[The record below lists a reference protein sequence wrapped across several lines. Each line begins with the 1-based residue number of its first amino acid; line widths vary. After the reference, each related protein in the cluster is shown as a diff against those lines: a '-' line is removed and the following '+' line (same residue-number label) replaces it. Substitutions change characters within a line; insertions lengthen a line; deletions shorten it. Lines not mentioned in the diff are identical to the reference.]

1 MAQPS
6 APLAPAGRDSQRAIT
21 LSVVV
26 AALGYFVDI
35 YDLLLFS
42 IVRIPS
48 LRSLGLGGDDLLVA
62 GERLLNMQMSG
73 MLVGGLLW
81 GILGDRRG
89 RLSVL
94 FGSIFMYSAAN
105 MANAWVHSV
114 EVYAWLRFIAG
125 IGLAGE
131 LGAGITLVS
140 EIMPKETR
148 GYGTTIVAA
157 TGILGAVVAALV
169 GDMFDWRI
177 SYIVGGV
184 MGFALLALRIGVYE
198 SGMFE
203 NVRQVGTSRGNVLQ
217 LFNRADRAKKYL
229 AVILIGVPI
238 WYVIGI
244 LITFSPE
251 IGRAMGM
258 SEVPSAGRAVMFAY
272 LGLAGGDFA
281 SGFFSQF
288 IGSRRRVVLMFQL
301 MTAAFVAV
309 YFLLSPFTL
318 SGFYALCT
326 ALGFSV
332 GYWAVF
338 VTIASEQFG
347 TNIRATATTTVP
359 NVVRGSVVLLTS
371 SVGWLRP
378 QIGVVHSAMVVGIA
392 AILIGLLALG
402 WLEETYGKDLDY
414 VEE

>member
-1 MAQPS
+1 M
-6 APLAPAGRDSQRAIT
+6 L
-21 LSVVV
+21 V

-42 IVRIPS
+42 IVRVPS
-48 LRSLGLGGDDLLVA
+48 LRSLGVQGDDLLRA
-62 GERLLNMQMSG
+62 GERLLNMQMTG
-73 MLVGGLLW
+73 MLIGGLLW
-81 GILGDRRG
+81 GVLGDRRG
-89 RLSVL
+89 RISVL

-105 MANAWVHSV
+105 IANAWVESV
-114 EVYAWLRFIAG
+114 EAYAWLRFIAG

-157 TGILGAVVAALV
+157 IGILGAVVAALV
-169 GDMFDWRI
+169 GDAFDWRV

-203 NVRQVGTSRGNVLQ
+203 SVRQTGSSRGNLLH
-217 LFNRADRAKKYL
+217 LFNTWERARKYVS
-229 AVILIGVPI
+229 VILIGVPI

-251 IGRAMGM
+251 IGTALGM
-258 SEVPSAGRAVMFAY
+258 TDAPTAGKAVMYAY
-272 LGLAGGDFA
+272 IGLAVGDLG
-281 SGFFSQF
+281 SGFLSQW
-288 IGSRRRVVLMFQL
+288 IGSRKRVILLFQGL
-301 MTAAFVAV
+301 TAVFVAM
-309 YFLLSPFTL
+309 YFLVAPFTL
-318 SGFYALCT
+318 GAFYALCV
-326 ALGFSV
+326 ALGFGV

-338 VTIASEQFG
+338 VTVASEQFG

-371 SVGWLRP
+371 SVAWLRP
-378 QIGVVHSAMVVGIA
+378 QVGVVNSAMIVGVVALTIGVVSLWGV
-392 AILIGLLALG
+392 
-402 WLEETYGKDLDY
+402 EETFGKDLDY

>member
-1 MAQPS
+1 MPQLPS
-6 APLAPAGRDSQRAIT
+6 APAARDSQRVIT
-21 LSVVV
+21 LSVLV

-42 IVRIPS
+42 IVRVPS
-48 LRSLGLGGDDLLVA
+48 LKSLGVQGDQLLVA
-62 GERLLNMQMSG
+62 GERLLNMQMTG
-73 MLVGGLLW
+73 MLIGGLLW
-81 GILGDRRG
+81 GVLGDRRG

-105 MANAWVHSV
+105 IANAWVQSV

-125 IGLAGE
+125 VGLAGE

-169 GDMFDWRI
+169 GDAFDWRV

-203 NVRQVGTSRGNVLQ
+203 SVRQVGTSRGNVLQ
-217 LFNRADRAKKYL
+217 LFNRWDRARKYL

-251 IGRAMGM
+251 IGRAVGM
-258 SEVPSAGRAVMFAY
+258 VEAPSAGRAVMFAY

-281 SGFFSQF
+281 SGFLSQF
-288 IGSRRRVVLMFQL
+288 IGSRRRVVLLFQL

-309 YFLLSPFTL
+309 YFLFAPFSLTA
-318 SGFYALCT
+318 FYALCV

-338 VTIASEQFG
+338 VTVASEQFG

-378 QIGVVHSAMVVGIA
+378 QVGVVSSALIVGIA
-392 AILIGLLALG
+392 ALAISFVASWG
-402 WLEETYGKDLDY
+402 LEETFGKDLDY
-414 VEE
+414 IEE

>member
-1 MAQPS
+1 MLWS
-6 APLAPAGRDSQRAIT
+6 HGAPAARDSRRAVT
-21 LSVVV
+21 FSVIV

-42 IVRIPS
+42 IVRVPS
-48 LRSLGLGGDDLLVA
+48 LRSLGVQGDDLLHA

-73 MLVGGLLW
+73 MLLGGLLW
-81 GILGDRRG
+81 GVLGDRRG

-105 MANAWVHSV
+105 IANAWVQSV

-125 IGLAGE
+125 VGLAGE

-169 GDMFDWRI
+169 GDYFDWRI

-203 NVRQVGTSRGNVLQ
+203 NVKQIGSTRGNVLH
-217 LFNRADRAKKYL
+217 LFNTWERARKYI

-251 IGRAMGM
+251 IGRALGM
-258 SEVPSAGRAVMFAY
+258 REVPTAGSAVMFAY
-272 LGLAGGDFA
+272 LGLAAGDFG
-281 SGFFSQF
+281 SGFLSQY
-288 IGSRRRVVLMFQL
+288 IGSRRRVVLLFQAI
-301 MTAAFVAV
+301 TVAFVAT
-309 YFLLSPFTL
+309 YFFLAPFTITA
-318 SGFYALCT
+318 FYALCA
-326 ALGFSV
+326 ALGFGV

-338 VTIASEQFG
+338 VTVASEQFG

-371 SVGWLRP
+371 SVAWLRP
-378 QIGVVHSAMVVGIA
+378 QVGIVNSA
-392 AILIGLLALG
+392 LIVGIVALSIG
-402 WLEETYGKDLDY
+402 MIALSGIEETFGKDLDY
-414 VEE
+414 IEE

>member
-1 MAQPS
+1 MAQP
-6 APLAPAGRDSQRAIT
+6 RDSQRAIT

-62 GERLLNMQMSG
+62 GERLLNMQMTG

-81 GILGDRRG
+81 GVLGDRRG

-105 MANAWVHSV
+105 IANAWVHSV

-169 GDMFDWRI
+169 GDMFDWRV

-203 NVRQVGTSRGNVLQ
+203 QVKQVGTSRGNVLQ
-217 LFNRADRAKKYL
+217 LFNRADRAKKYV

-251 IGRAMGM
+251 IGRALGM
-258 SEVPSAGRAVMFAY
+258 TEAPSAGRAVMFAY

-301 MTAAFVAV
+301 MTTVFVGV
-309 YFLLSPFTL
+309 YFFLAPFTIT
-318 SGFYALCT
+318 GFYALCT

-338 VTIASEQFG
+338 VTVASEQFG

-371 SVGWLRP
+371 SVGFLRP
-378 QIGVVHSAMVVGIA
+378 QVGVVTSALIVGVVAIA
-392 AILIGLLALG
+392 VGLLALG

>member
-1 MAQPS
+1 MAQPPG
-6 APLAPAGRDSQRAIT
+6 APTQLHRQRAVT
-21 LSVVV
+21 LSVLV

-42 IVRIPS
+42 IVRVPS
-48 LRSLGLGGDDLLVA
+48 LRSLGVQGEDLLRA
-62 GERLLNMQMSG
+62 GERLLNMQMTG
-73 MLVGGLLW
+73 MLLGGLLW
-81 GILGDRRG
+81 GVLGDRRG
-89 RLSVL
+89 RISVL

-105 MANAWVHSV
+105 IANAWVQSV
-114 EVYAWLRFIAG
+114 EAYAWLRFIAG

-169 GDMFDWRI
+169 GDIFDWRI
-177 SYIVGGV
+177 SYVVGGV

-203 NVRQVGTSRGNVLQ
+203 SVKQTTSSRGNLLH
-217 LFNRADRAKKYL
+217 LFNTWQRARKYVS
-229 AVILIGVPI
+229 VILIGVPI

-251 IGRAMGM
+251 IGIALGM
-258 SEVPSAGRAVMFAY
+258 PVAPTAGKAVMFAY
-272 LGLAGGDFA
+272 LGLAVGDLG
-281 SGFFSQF
+281 SGFLSQW
-288 IGSRRRVVLMFQL
+288 IGSRRRVVLLFQAI
-301 MTAAFVAV
+301 TAAFVAV
-309 YFLLSPFTL
+309 YFLVAPFTL
-318 SGFYALCT
+318 SAFYTLCV
-326 ALGFSV
+326 ALGFGV

-371 SVGWLRP
+371 SVAWLRP
-378 QIGVVHSAMVVGIA
+378 QVGVVQSALIVGVVALTIGVV
-392 AILIGLLALG
+392 ALWG
-402 WLEETYGKDLDY
+402 VEETFGKDLDY

>member
-6 APLAPAGRDSQRAIT
+6 ATRDSQRAIT
-21 LSVVV
+21 LSVMV

-42 IVRIPS
+42 IVRVPS
-48 LRSLGLGGDDLLVA
+48 LRSLGIEGDELLRA
-62 GERLLNMQMSG
+62 GERLLNMQMTG
-73 MLVGGLLW
+73 MLLGGLLW
-81 GILGDRRG
+81 GVLGDRKG

-105 MANAWVHSV
+105 IANAWVQSV
-114 EVYAWLRFIAG
+114 EAYAWLRFIAG

-157 TGILGAVVAALV
+157 TGILGAVFAALV
-169 GDMFDWRI
+169 GDMFDWRV

-203 NVRQVGTSRGNVLQ
+203 AVKQIGSSRGNVLQ
-217 LFNRADRAKKYL
+217 LFNRWDRARKYF

-251 IGRAMGM
+251 LGKALGM
-258 SEVPSAGRAVMFAY
+258 TEVPAAGRAVMFAY

-288 IGSRRRVVLMFQL
+288 IGSRRRVVLLFQL
-301 MTAAFVAV
+301 LTTVFVAT
-309 YFLLSPFTL
+309 YFFLAPFTL
-318 SGFYALCT
+318 TGFYALCV

-338 VTIASEQFG
+338 VTVASEQFG

-371 SVGWLRP
+371 SVAWLRP
-378 QIGVVHSAMVVGIA
+378 QVGVVRSAIIVGMVA
-392 AILIGLLALG
+392 LAISYVALWG
-402 WLEETYGKDLDY
+402 LEETFGKDLDY

>member
-1 MAQPS
+1 MASPFQ
-6 APLAPAGRDSQRAIT
+6 GRRAVT
-21 LSVVV
+21 FSVMV

-42 IVRIPS
+42 IVRITS
-48 LRSLGLGGDDLLVA
+48 LRSLGVEGDQLLVA

-73 MLVGGLLW
+73 MLLGGLLW
-81 GILGDRRG
+81 GVLGDRRG

-94 FGSIFMYSAAN
+94 FGSIVLYSAAN
-105 MANAWVHSV
+105 IANAWVQTV
-114 EVYAWLRFIAG
+114 DQYAWLRFIAG

-157 TGILGAVVAALV
+157 TGILGAVVAALI
-169 GDMFDWRI
+169 GDVFDWRV
-177 SYIVGGV
+177 SYIIGGV
-184 MGFALLALRIGVYE
+184 MGFALLALRVGVYE

-203 NVRQVGTSRGNVLQ
+203 HVRQVGTSRGNVLQ
-217 LFNRADRAKKYL
+217 LFNRPDRLRKYL

-251 IGRAMGM
+251 LGLALGM
-258 SEVPSAGRAVMFAY
+258 TETPSAGRAVMFAY
-272 LGLAGGDFA
+272 IGLAAGDLA
-281 SGFFSQF
+281 SGFLSQA
-288 IGSRRRVVLMFQL
+288 IGSRRRVVLLFQL
-301 MTAAFVAV
+301 LTAAFVAV
-309 YFLLSPFTL
+309 YFFLAPFSL
-318 SGFYALCT
+318 PAFYALCV
-326 ALGFSV
+326 ALGFGA

-338 VTIASEQFG
+338 VTVASEQFG

-378 QIGVVHSAMVVGIA
+378 QIGVVNSALVVGCVALAIA
-392 AILIGLLALG
+392 VVALWG
-402 WLEETYGKDLDY
+402 IEETYGKDLDY

>member
-1 MAQPS
+1 MAQP
-6 APLAPAGRDSQRAIT
+6 RDSQRAIT
-21 LSVVV
+21 LSVMV

-48 LRSLGLGGDDLLVA
+48 LRSLGLSGDELLVA
-62 GERLLNMQMSG
+62 GERLLNMQMTG

-169 GDMFDWRI
+169 GDAFDWRI

-203 NVRQVGTSRGNVLQ
+203 QVKQVGTSRGNVFQ

-251 IGRAMGM
+251 IGRALGM

-309 YFLLSPFTL
+309 YFLVAPFTL
-318 SGFYALCT
+318 TGFYALCT

-338 VTIASEQFG
+338 VTVASEQFG

-378 QIGVVHSAMVVGIA
+378 HIGVVHSAAVVGIV
-392 AILIGLLALG
+392 AIAIGLLALG

>member
-1 MAQPS
+1 MAQPPG
-6 APLAPAGRDSQRAIT
+6 APTQLHRQRAVT
-21 LSVVV
+21 LSVLV

-42 IVRIPS
+42 IVRVPS
-48 LRSLGLGGDDLLVA
+48 LRSLGVQGEDLLRA
-62 GERLLNMQMSG
+62 GERLLNMQMTG
-73 MLVGGLLW
+73 MLLGGLLW
-81 GILGDRRG
+81 GVLGDRRG
-89 RLSVL
+89 RISVL

-105 MANAWVHSV
+105 IANAWVQSV
-114 EVYAWLRFIAG
+114 EAYAWLRFIAG

-169 GDMFDWRI
+169 GDIFDWRV

-203 NVRQVGTSRGNVLQ
+203 SVKQTTSSRGNLLH
-217 LFNRADRAKKYL
+217 LFNTWQRARKYVS
-229 AVILIGVPI
+229 VILIGVPI

-251 IGRAMGM
+251 IGTALGM
-258 SEVPSAGRAVMFAY
+258 PVAPTAGKAVMFAY
-272 LGLAGGDFA
+272 LGLAVGDLG
-281 SGFFSQF
+281 SGFLSQW
-288 IGSRRRVVLMFQL
+288 IGSRRRVVLLFQAI
-301 MTAAFVAV
+301 TAAFVVV
-309 YFLLSPFTL
+309 YFLAAPFTL
-318 SGFYALCT
+318 SAFYALCV
-326 ALGFSV
+326 ALGFGV

-371 SVGWLRP
+371 SVAWLRP
-378 QIGVVHSAMVVGIA
+378 QVGVVHSALIVGVVA
-392 AILIGLLALG
+392 LTIGVVALWG
-402 WLEETYGKDLDY
+402 VEETFGKDLDY

>member
-6 APLAPAGRDSQRAIT
+6 ATRDSQRAIT
-21 LSVVV
+21 LSVLV

-42 IVRIPS
+42 IVRVPS
-48 LRSLGLGGDDLLVA
+48 LKSLGLQGDELLHA
-62 GERLLNMQMSG
+62 GERLLNMQMTG
-73 MLVGGLLW
+73 MLLGGLLW
-81 GILGDRRG
+81 GVLGDRKG

-105 MANAWVHSV
+105 IANAWVQSV
-114 EVYAWLRFIAG
+114 DAYAWLRFIAG

-157 TGILGAVVAALV
+157 TGILGAVFAALV

-184 MGFALLALRIGVYE
+184 MGFALLALRVGVYE

-203 NVRQVGTSRGNVLQ
+203 AVKQVGTSRGNVLQ
-217 LFNRADRAKKYL
+217 LFNRWDRARKYL

-251 IGRAMGM
+251 LGKALGM
-258 SEVPSAGRAVMFAY
+258 TEVPVAGRAVMFAY

-288 IGSRRRVVLMFQL
+288 IGSRRRVVLLFQL
-301 MTAAFVAV
+301 LTTAFVAT
-309 YFLLSPFTL
+309 YFALAPFTL
-318 SGFYALCT
+318 TGFYALCV
-326 ALGFSV
+326 ALGFGV

-338 VTIASEQFG
+338 VTVASEQFG

-371 SVGWLRP
+371 SVAWLRP
-378 QIGVVHSAMVVGIA
+378 QVGVVRSAIIVGMVA
-392 AILIGLLALG
+392 LAISYVALWG
-402 WLEETYGKDLDY
+402 LEETFGKDLDY
-414 VEE
+414 VED

>member
-1 MAQPS
+1 MASSS
-6 APLAPAGRDSQRAIT
+6 AARPVREGQRAVT

-42 IVRIPS
+42 IVRVTS
-48 LRSLGLGGDDLLVA
+48 LRSLGVEGEQLLVA
-62 GERLLNMQMSG
+62 GERLLNMQMTG
-73 MLVGGLLW
+73 MLLGGLIW
-81 GILGDRRG
+81 GVLGDRRG

-94 FGSIFMYSAAN
+94 FGSIFLYSAAN
-105 MANAWVHSV
+105 IANAWVQSV
-114 EVYAWLRFIAG
+114 EAYAWLRLIAG

-169 GDMFDWRI
+169 GDIFDWRV
-177 SYIVGGV
+177 SYIIGGV
-184 MGFALLALRIGVYE
+184 MGFALLALRVGVYE

-203 NVRQVGTSRGNVLQ
+203 QVRQIGTSRGNVLQ
-217 LFNRADRAKKYL
+217 LFNRWDRARKYL
-229 AVILIGVPI
+229 AVILIGIPI

-251 IGRAMGM
+251 IGRALGM
-258 SEVPSAGRAVMFAY
+258 SEAPSAGRAVMFAY
-272 LGLAGGDFA
+272 IGLAAGDFA
-281 SGFFSQF
+281 SGFLSQF
-288 IGSRRRVVLMFQL
+288 IGSRRRVVLLFQL
-301 MTAAFVAV
+301 LTAAFVAA
-309 YFLLSPFTL
+309 YFFLAPFTL
-318 SGFYALCT
+318 AAFYALCV
-326 ALGFSV
+326 ALGFGV

-338 VTIASEQFG
+338 VTVASEQFG

-378 QIGVVHSAMVVGIA
+378 QIGVVHSALVVGVVALAIA
-392 AILIGLLALG
+392 LTALWG
-402 WLEETYGKDLDY
+402 IEETFGKDLDY
-414 VEE
+414 VED

>member
-1 MAQPS
+1 MAQP
-6 APLAPAGRDSQRAIT
+6 RDSQRAIT

-48 LRSLGLGGDDLLVA
+48 LRSLGLSGDELLVA
-62 GERLLNMQMSG
+62 GERLLNMQMTG
-73 MLVGGLLW
+73 MLIGGLLW
-81 GILGDRRG
+81 GVLGDRRG

-105 MANAWVHSV
+105 MANAWVASV
-114 EVYAWLRFIAG
+114 EAYAWLRFIAG

-169 GDMFDWRI
+169 GDLFDWRV

-203 NVRQVGTSRGNVLQ
+203 HVKQVGTSRGNVLQ
-217 LFNRADRAKKYL
+217 LFNRADRARKYV

-251 IGRAMGM
+251 IGRALGM
-258 SEVPSAGRAVMFAY
+258 TEAPSAGRAVMCAY

-301 MTAAFVAV
+301 MTAVFVAV
-309 YFLLSPFTL
+309 YFLLAPFSLT
-318 SGFYALCT
+318 GFYALCT
-326 ALGFSV
+326 ALGFGV

-338 VTIASEQFG
+338 VTVASEQFG

-378 QIGVVHSAMVVGIA
+378 HIGVVYSAMVVGIVTIA
-392 AILIGLLALG
+392 IGLLALG

>member
-1 MAQPS
+1 MA
-6 APLAPAGRDSQRAIT
+6 LAPGAPPARDSQRAIT
-21 LSVVV
+21 LSVLV

-48 LRSLGLGGDDLLVA
+48 LRTLGLEGDQLLVA

-73 MLVGGLLW
+73 MLLGGLLW
-81 GILGDRRG
+81 GVLGDRRG

-105 MANAWVHSV
+105 MANAWVQSV
-114 EVYAWLRFIAG
+114 EAYAWLRFLAG

-157 TGILGAVVAALV
+157 TGILGAVAAGLV
-169 GDMFDWRI
+169 GDVFDWRV
-177 SYIVGGV
+177 SYIIGGV

-203 NVRQVGTSRGNVLQ
+203 HVKQVGTSRGNVLQ
-217 LFNRADRAKKYL
+217 LFNRWDRARKYF

-251 IGRAMGM
+251 IGRALGM
-258 SEVPSAGRAVMFAY
+258 TDAPSAGRAVMFAY
-272 LGLAGGDFA
+272 LGLAAGDLA
-281 SGFFSQF
+281 SGFLSQF
-288 IGSRRRVVLMFQL
+288 IGSRRRVVLLFQL
-301 MTAAFVAV
+301 MTALFVGV
-309 YFLLSPFTL
+309 YFFLAPFTL
-318 SGFYALCT
+318 TAFYALCT

-338 VTIASEQFG
+338 VTVASEQFG

-378 QIGVVHSAMVVGIA
+378 QVGVVHSALIVGVVTLIIA
-392 AILIGLLALG
+392 LVALWG
-402 WLEETYGKDLDY
+402 LEETYGKDLDY
-414 VEE
+414 VEVD

>member
-6 APLAPAGRDSQRAIT
+6 TAPAARDSQRVIT
-21 LSVVV
+21 LSVMV

-42 IVRIPS
+42 IVRVPS
-48 LRSLGLGGDDLLVA
+48 LRSLGVQGDDLLHA
-62 GERLLNMQMSG
+62 GERLLNMQMTG
-73 MLVGGLLW
+73 MLLGGLLW
-81 GILGDRRG
+81 GVLGDRRG

-105 MANAWVHSV
+105 IANAWVHSV
-114 EVYAWLRFIAG
+114 ETYAWLRFIAG
-125 IGLAGE
+125 VGLAGE

-169 GDMFDWRI
+169 GDYFDWRI

-203 NVRQVGTSRGNVLQ
+203 SVKQVGSSRGNVLQ
-217 LFNRADRAKKYL
+217 LFNTWARARKYL

-251 IGRAMGM
+251 IGRALGM
-258 SEVPSAGRAVMFAY
+258 TEAPTAGNAVMYAY
-272 LGLAGGDFA
+272 LGLAAGDFG
-281 SGFFSQF
+281 SGFLSQF
-288 IGSRRRVVLMFQL
+288 LGSRRRVVLLFQGL
-301 MTAAFVAV
+301 TVAFVAM
-309 YFLLSPFTL
+309 YFFLAPFSL
-318 SGFYALCT
+318 EAFYALCV
-326 ALGFSV
+326 ALGFGV

-338 VTIASEQFG
+338 VTVASEQFG

-371 SVGWLRP
+371 SVAWLRP
-378 QIGVVHSAMVVGIA
+378 HVGVVHSAMIVGA
-392 AILIGLLALG
+392 AALAIGILALRG
-402 WLEETYGKDLDY
+402 IEETFGKELDY

>member
-1 MAQPS
+1 MAVAPS
-6 APLAPAGRDSQRAIT
+6 NAPPARPLSRVVV

-42 IVRIPS
+42 IVRVTS
-48 LRSLGLGGDDLLVA
+48 LRSLGVQGDQLLVA
-62 GERLLNMQMSG
+62 GERLLNMQMTG
-73 MLVGGLLW
+73 MLIGGLLW
-81 GILGDRRG
+81 GVLCDRRG

-94 FGSIFMYSAAN
+94 FGSIFLYSAAN
-105 MANAWVHSV
+105 LANAWVQSV
-114 EVYAWLRFIAG
+114 EAYAWLRFVAG

-140 EIMPKETR
+140 EILPKETR

-157 TGILGAVVAALV
+157 TGILGAVAAALV
-169 GDMFDWRI
+169 GDRFDWRT

-203 NVRQVGTSRGNVLQ
+203 SVRQTGSTRGNVLQ
-217 LFNRADRAKKYL
+217 LFNRWDRFRKYA

-251 IGRAMGM
+251 IGLALGM
-258 SEVPSAGRAVMFAY
+258 AEPPAAGRAVMFAY

-281 SGFFSQF
+281 SGFLSQF
-288 IGSRRRVVLMFQL
+288 IGSRRRVVLLFQL
-301 MTAAFVAV
+301 LTATFVAT
-309 YFLLSPFTL
+309 YFLFAPFSL
-318 SGFYALCT
+318 RGFYTLCV
-326 ALGFSV
+326 ALGFGV

-338 VTIASEQFG
+338 VTVASEQFG

-371 SVGWLRP
+371 SIGWLRP
-378 QIGVVHSAMVVGIA
+378 QVGIVNSA
-392 AILIGLLALG
+392 LIVGAVTLLIAVVALTG
-402 WLEETYGKDLDY
+402 LEETYGKELDY

>member
-1 MAQPS
+1 MIQPS
-6 APLAPAGRDSQRAIT
+6 GASSGRDSQRVIT
-21 LSVVV
+21 LSVMV

-42 IVRIPS
+42 IVRVPS
-48 LRSLGLGGDDLLVA
+48 LRSLGVQGDDLLRA
-62 GERLLNMQMSG
+62 GERLLNMQMTG
-73 MLVGGLLW
+73 MLLGGLLW
-81 GILGDRRG
+81 GVLGDRKG

-105 MANAWVHSV
+105 IANAWVQSV
-114 EVYAWLRFIAG
+114 EAYAWLRFIAG

-169 GDMFDWRI
+169 GDYFDWRI
-177 SYIVGGV
+177 SYIVGGI

-203 NVRQVGTSRGNVLQ
+203 NVKQIGSSRGNVLQ
-217 LFNRADRAKKYL
+217 LFNTWERARKYV

-251 IGRAMGM
+251 IGRALGM
-258 SEVPSAGRAVMFAY
+258 SEAPTAGNAVMYAY

-281 SGFFSQF
+281 SGFLSQYL
-288 IGSRRRVVLMFQL
+288 GSRRRVVLLFQAL
-301 MTAAFVAV
+301 TVAFVAA
-309 YFLLSPFTL
+309 YFFLAPFTL
-318 SGFYALCT
+318 TAFYTLCS
-326 ALGFSV
+326 ALGFGV

-338 VTIASEQFG
+338 VTVASEQFG

-371 SVGWLRP
+371 SVAWLRP
-378 QIGVVHSAMVVGIA
+378 QVGVVNSAMIVGVVALTIGVVALWGI
-392 AILIGLLALG
+392 
-402 WLEETYGKDLDY
+402 EETFGKDLDY

>member
-1 MAQPS
+1 MLQPDS
-6 APLAPAGRDSQRAIT
+6 AAPLRQAGQRAVT

-42 IVRIPS
+42 IVRVPS
-48 LRSLGLGGDDLLVA
+48 LRSMGISGDELLRA

-73 MLVGGLLW
+73 MLLGGLLW
-81 GILGDRRG
+81 GVLGDRRG
-89 RLSVL
+89 RISVL

-105 MANAWVHSV
+105 IANAFVHSV
-114 EVYAWLRFIAG
+114 EAYAWLRFLAG

-148 GYGTTIVAA
+148 GYGTAVVAA

-169 GDMFDWRI
+169 GDFFDWRI

-203 NVRQVGTSRGNVLQ
+203 QVRKAGASRGNVLQ
-217 LFNRADRAKKYL
+217 LFNRWDRARKYI

-251 IGRAMGM
+251 LGLALGM
-258 SEVPSAGRAVMFAY
+258 AEAPSAGRAVMFAY
-272 LGLAGGDFA
+272 LGLAAGDIG
-281 SGFFSQF
+281 SGFFSQY
-288 IGSRRRVVLMFQL
+288 IGSRRRAVLVFQTI
-301 MTAAFVAV
+301 TAAFVAV
-309 YFLLSPFTL
+309 YFFLAPFSL
-318 SGFYALCT
+318 NAFYALCV
-326 ALGFSV
+326 ALGFGA

-338 VTIASEQFG
+338 VTVASEQFG

-378 QIGVVHSAMVVGIA
+378 QVGVVYSALIVGVIA
-392 AILIGLLALG
+392 LVISFVALSG
-402 WLEETYGKDLDY
+402 LEETFGKDLDY
-414 VEE
+414 VED

>member
-1 MAQPS
+1 MTLVPTG
-6 APLAPAGRDSQRAIT
+6 APVARDGQRAVT
-21 LSVVV
+21 LSVIV

-42 IVRIPS
+42 IVRVPS
-48 LRSLGLGGDDLLVA
+48 LRSLGVEGEQLLTA
-62 GERLLNMQMSG
+62 GERLLNMQMGG
-73 MLVGGLLW
+73 MLLGGLLW
-81 GILGDRRG
+81 GVLGDRRG

-105 MANAWVHSV
+105 MANAWVQSV
-114 EVYAWLRFIAG
+114 EAYAWLRFIAG

-169 GDMFDWRI
+169 GDVFDWRV
-177 SYIVGGV
+177 SYVIGGI
-184 MGFALLALRIGVYE
+184 MGFALLALRVGVYE

-203 NVRQVGTSRGNVLQ
+203 NVKQIGTSRGNVLQ
-217 LFNRADRAKKYL
+217 LFNRWDRARKYF

-251 IGRAMGM
+251 IGRAVGM
-258 SEVPSAGRAVMFAY
+258 TEPPTAGRAVMFAY

-288 IGSRRRVVLMFQL
+288 IGSRRRVVLLFQL
-301 MTAAFVAV
+301 MTVAFVAV
-309 YFLLSPFTL
+309 YFFLAPFTL
-318 SGFYALCT
+318 TAFYALCV

-338 VTIASEQFG
+338 VTVASEQFG

-371 SVGWLRP
+371 SVSWLRP
-378 QIGVVHSAMVVGIA
+378 QVGVVTSALIVGIVA
-392 AILIGLLALG
+392 LAIALVALWG
-402 WLEETYGKDLDY
+402 LEETYGKDLDY
-414 VEE
+414 VEQ

>member
-1 MAQPS
+1 MPQPTG
-6 APLAPAGRDSQRAIT
+6 APSGRDSQRAIT
-21 LSVVV
+21 LSVLV

-42 IVRIPS
+42 IVRVPS
-48 LRSLGLGGDDLLVA
+48 LRSLGVQGDELLRA
-62 GERLLNMQMSG
+62 GERLLNMQMTG
-73 MLVGGLLW
+73 MLLGGLLW
-81 GILGDRRG
+81 GVLGDRRG

-105 MANAWVHSV
+105 IANAWVQSV
-114 EVYAWLRFIAG
+114 EAYAWLRFIAG

-157 TGILGAVVAALV
+157 TGILGAVAAALV
-169 GDMFDWRI
+169 GDSFDWRI
-177 SYIVGGV
+177 SYIIGGV

-203 NVRQVGTSRGNVLQ
+203 SVRQIGTSRGNVLQ
-217 LFNRADRAKKYL
+217 LFNRWDRAKKYL

-251 IGRAMGM
+251 IGLALGM
-258 SEVPSAGRAVMFAY
+258 TEAPSAGRAVMFAY

-281 SGFFSQF
+281 SGFYSQF
-288 IGSRRRVVLMFQL
+288 IGSRRRVVLLFQL
-301 MTAAFVAV
+301 LTTACVAV
-309 YFLLSPFTL
+309 YFFVAPFSLT
-318 SGFYALCT
+318 GFYALCV

-338 VTIASEQFG
+338 VTVASEQFG

-378 QIGVVHSAMVVGIA
+378 QVGVVYSALIVGVVA
-392 AILIGLLALG
+392 LAISFVALWG
-402 WLEETYGKDLDY
+402 LEETFGKDLDY
-414 VEE
+414 IER

>member
-1 MAQPS
+1 MPQPS
-6 APLAPAGRDSQRAIT
+6 AAPSGRDSQRAIT

-42 IVRIPS
+42 IVRVPS
-48 LRSLGLGGDDLLVA
+48 LRSLGVEGDELLRA
-62 GERLLNMQMSG
+62 GERLLNMQMTG
-73 MLVGGLLW
+73 MLLGGLLW
-81 GILGDRRG
+81 GVLGDRRG

-105 MANAWVHSV
+105 IANAWVQSV
-114 EVYAWLRFIAG
+114 EAYAWLRFIAG

-169 GDMFDWRI
+169 GDAFDWRI

-203 NVRQVGTSRGNVLQ
+203 SVKQIGTSRGNVLQ
-217 LFNRADRAKKYL
+217 LFNRWDRAKKYL

-251 IGRAMGM
+251 IGRALGM
-258 SEVPSAGRAVMFAY
+258 TEAPTAGRAVMFAY

-288 IGSRRRVVLMFQL
+288 IGSRRRVVLLFQL
-301 MTAAFVAV
+301 LTTGFVAV
-309 YFLLSPFTL
+309 YFFLAPFTL
-318 SGFYALCT
+318 TGFYALCV
-326 ALGFSV
+326 ALGFSA

-338 VTIASEQFG
+338 VTVASEQFG

-378 QIGVVHSAMVVGIA
+378 QVGVVYSALIVGVIA
-392 AILIGLLALG
+392 LAISFVALWG
-402 WLEETYGKDLDY
+402 LEETFGKDLDY
-414 VEE
+414 IER

>member
-6 APLAPAGRDSQRAIT
+6 AARDSQRAIT
-21 LSVVV
+21 LSVMV

-42 IVRIPS
+42 IVRVPS
-48 LRSLGLGGDDLLVA
+48 LRSLGVQGDDLLRA
-62 GERLLNMQMSG
+62 GERLLNMQMTG
-73 MLVGGLLW
+73 MLLGGLLW
-81 GILGDRRG
+81 GVLGDRKG

-105 MANAWVHSV
+105 IANAWVQSV
-114 EVYAWLRFIAG
+114 EAYAWLRFIAG

-157 TGILGAVVAALV
+157 TGVLGAVFAALV
-169 GDMFDWRI
+169 GDLFDWRI

-184 MGFALLALRIGVYE
+184 MGFALLVLRIGVYE

-203 NVRQVGTSRGNVLQ
+203 AVKQIGSSRGNVLQ
-217 LFNRADRAKKYL
+217 LFNRRDRARKYF
-229 AVILIGVPI
+229 AVILIGVPL

-251 IGRAMGM
+251 LGKALGM
-258 SEVPSAGRAVMFAY
+258 TEVPTAGRAVMFAY

-281 SGFFSQF
+281 SGFLSQF
-288 IGSRRRVVLMFQL
+288 IGSRRRVILLFQL
-301 MTAAFVAV
+301 LTTAFVAT
-309 YFLLSPFTL
+309 YFFLAPFTL
-318 SGFYALCT
+318 TGFYALCV
-326 ALGFSV
+326 ALGFGV

-338 VTIASEQFG
+338 VTVASEQFG

-371 SVGWLRP
+371 SVAWLRP
-378 QIGVVHSAMVVGIA
+378 QVGVVNSAIIVGTVA
-392 AILIGLLALG
+392 LAISYGALWG
-402 WLEETYGKDLDY
+402 LEETFGKDLDY
-414 VEE
+414 VED

>member
-1 MAQPS
+1 MAQP
-6 APLAPAGRDSQRAIT
+6 RDSQRAIT

-48 LRSLGLGGDDLLVA
+48 LRSLGLSGDELLVA
-62 GERLLNMQMSG
+62 GERLLNMQMTG

-105 MANAWVHSV
+105 MANAWVESV
-114 EVYAWLRFIAG
+114 EAYAWLRFIAG

-169 GDMFDWRI
+169 GDLFDWRV

-203 NVRQVGTSRGNVLQ
+203 HVRQVGTSRGNVLQ

-251 IGRAMGM
+251 IGGALGM
-258 SEVPSAGRAVMFAY
+258 SEAPSAGRAVMFAY

-281 SGFFSQF
+281 SGFLSQF

-309 YFLLSPFTL
+309 YFLLAPFTL
-318 SGFYALCT
+318 TGFYALCT
-326 ALGFSV
+326 ALGFGV

-338 VTIASEQFG
+338 VTVASEQFG

-371 SVGWLRP
+371 SVSWLRP
-378 QIGVVHSAMVVGIA
+378 QIGVVYSAMVVGIV
-392 AILIGLLALG
+392 AIAIGLLALG
-402 WLEETYGKDLDY
+402 WLEETFGKDLDY

>member
-1 MAQPS
+1 M
-6 APLAPAGRDSQRAIT
+6 
-21 LSVVV
+21 VV

-48 LRSLGLGGDDLLVA
+48 LRSLGLSGDELLVA

-73 MLVGGLLW
+73 MLLGGLLW
-81 GILGDRRG
+81 GVLGDRRG
-89 RLSVL
+89 RISVL

-105 MANAWVHSV
+105 MANAWVQSV
-114 EVYAWLRFIAG
+114 EAYAWLRFIAG

-140 EIMPKETR
+140 EVMPKETR

-169 GDMFDWRI
+169 GDLFDWRV

-184 MGFALLALRIGVYE
+184 MGFALLALRIGVFE

-203 NVRQVGTSRGNVLQ
+203 SVKQIGTSRGNVLQ
-217 LFNRADRAKKYL
+217 LFNNWTRARKYV
-229 AVILIGVPI
+229 AVILTGVPI

-251 IGRAMGM
+251 IGRALGM
-258 SEVPSAGRAVMFAY
+258 ADAPSAGRAVMFAY
-272 LGLAGGDFA
+272 LGLAAGDIA
-281 SGFFSQF
+281 SGFLSQY
-288 IGSRRRVVLMFQL
+288 IGSRRRAVLLFQL
-301 MTAAFVAV
+301 ITAACVGV
-309 YFLLSPFTL
+309 YFFLAPFTL
-318 SGFYALCT
+318 SAFYALCV
-326 ALGFSV
+326 ALGFGA

-338 VTIASEQFG
+338 VTVASEQFG

-378 QIGVVHSAMVVGIA
+378 HLGIVNSALIVGLVALAIA
-392 AILIGLLALG
+392 MLALRG
-402 WLEETYGKDLDY
+402 LEETYGKDLDY
-414 VEE
+414 VEV

>member
-1 MAQPS
+1 MSLPPS
-6 APLAPAGRDSQRAIT
+6 AAQARAGQRAIT
-21 LSVVV
+21 LSVTV

-42 IVRIPS
+42 IVRVPS
-48 LRSLGLGGDDLLVA
+48 LRSLGIQGDDLLRA
-62 GERLLNMQMSG
+62 GERLLNMQMTG
-73 MLVGGLLW
+73 MLLGGLLW
-81 GILGDRRG
+81 GVLGDRRG

-105 MANAWVHSV
+105 IANAWVQSV
-114 EVYAWLRFIAG
+114 EAYAWLRFIAG

-169 GDMFDWRI
+169 GDTFDWRV

-203 NVRQVGTSRGNVLQ
+203 SVKQIGSSRGNVLQ
-217 LFNRADRAKKYL
+217 LFNTWERARKYA

-251 IGRAMGM
+251 IGTALGM
-258 SEVPSAGRAVMFAY
+258 TEAPTAGKAVMYAY

-281 SGFFSQF
+281 SGFLSQF
-288 IGSRRRVVLMFQL
+288 IGSRRRVVLLFQAL
-301 MTAAFVAV
+301 TATFVAT
-309 YFLLSPFTL
+309 YFFLAPFTL
-318 SGFYALCT
+318 TAFYALCV
-326 ALGFSV
+326 ALGFGV

-338 VTIASEQFG
+338 VTVASEQFG

-371 SVGWLRP
+371 SVAWLRP
-378 QIGVVHSAMVVGIA
+378 QVGVVHSALIVGVVALAIGFVALWGI
-392 AILIGLLALG
+392 
-402 WLEETYGKDLDY
+402 EETFGKDLDY

>member
-1 MAQPS
+1 MVQHS
-6 APLAPAGRDSQRAIT
+6 AAPTGRDSQRAIT
-21 LSVVV
+21 LSVMV

-42 IVRIPS
+42 IVRVTS
-48 LRSLGLGGDDLLVA
+48 LRSLGVEGDQLLVA
-62 GERLLNMQMSG
+62 GERLLNMQMTG
-73 MLVGGLLW
+73 MLLGGLLW
-81 GILGDRRG
+81 GVLGDRRG

-105 MANAWVHSV
+105 IANAWVQSV
-114 EVYAWLRFIAG
+114 EAYAWLRFIAG
-125 IGLAGE
+125 VGLAGE

-169 GDMFDWRI
+169 GDLFDWRV
-177 SYIVGGV
+177 SYIIGGV

-203 NVRQVGTSRGNVLQ
+203 SVKQIGASRGNVLQ
-217 LFNRADRAKKYL
+217 LFNTWERARKYA
-229 AVILIGVPI
+229 AVVLIGVPI

-251 IGRAMGM
+251 IGRALGM
-258 SEVPSAGRAVMFAY
+258 AEAPTAGRAVMFAY

-288 IGSRRRVVLMFQL
+288 IGSRRRVLLLFQV
-301 MTAAFVAV
+301 MTTAFVAT
-309 YFLLSPFTL
+309 YFVLAPFTL
-318 SGFYALCT
+318 TGFYALCV
-326 ALGFSV
+326 ALGFGV

-338 VTIASEQFG
+338 VTVASEQFG

-378 QIGVVHSAMVVGIA
+378 QVGVVNSVMIVGIVTL
-392 AILIGLLALG
+392 AISFVALWG
-402 WLEETYGKDLDY
+402 LEETFGKDLDY

>member
-1 MAQPS
+1 MSQP
-6 APLAPAGRDSQRAIT
+6 PTAPAARDSQRVIT
-21 LSVVV
+21 LSVMV

-42 IVRIPS
+42 IVRVPS
-48 LRSLGLGGDDLLVA
+48 LRSLGVQGDDLLHA
-62 GERLLNMQMSG
+62 GERLLNMQMTG
-73 MLVGGLLW
+73 MLLGGLLW
-81 GILGDRRG
+81 GVLGDRKG

-94 FGSIFMYSAAN
+94 FGSIIMYSVAN
-105 MANAWVHSV
+105 IANAWVQSV
-114 EVYAWLRFIAG
+114 ETYAWLRFIAG

-169 GDMFDWRI
+169 GDYFDWRI

-203 NVRQVGTSRGNVLQ
+203 SVKQIGSSRGNVLQ
-217 LFNRADRAKKYL
+217 LFNTWERARKYV

-251 IGRAMGM
+251 IGRALGM
-258 SEVPSAGRAVMFAY
+258 TEAPTAGNAVMFAY
-272 LGLAGGDFA
+272 LGLAAATSAAASSASSWAAGG
-281 SGFFSQF
+281 GWCCC
-288 IGSRRRVVLMFQL
+288 SRR
-301 MTAAFVAV
+301 
-309 YFLLSPFTL
+309 
-318 SGFYALCT
+318 
-326 ALGFSV
+326 
-332 GYWAVF
+332 
-338 VTIASEQFG
+338 
-347 TNIRATATTTVP
+347 
-359 NVVRGSVVLLTS
+359 
-371 SVGWLRP
+371 
-378 QIGVVHSAMVVGIA
+378 
-392 AILIGLLALG
+392 
-402 WLEETYGKDLDY
+402 
-414 VEE
+414 

>member
-1 MAQPS
+1 MAQPLS
-6 APLAPAGRDSQRAIT
+6 APTARASTRVVT
-21 LSVVV
+21 LSVMV

-42 IVRIPS
+42 IVRVPS
-48 LRSLGLGGDDLLVA
+48 LRSLGVQGEDLLHA
-62 GERLLNMQMSG
+62 GERLLNMQMTG
-73 MLVGGLLW
+73 MLLGGLLW
-81 GILGDRRG
+81 GVLGDRRG
-89 RLSVL
+89 RISVL

-105 MANAWVHSV
+105 IANAWVQTV
-114 EVYAWLRFIAG
+114 DAYAWLRFIAG

-169 GDMFDWRI
+169 GDAFDWRI

-203 NVRQVGTSRGNVLQ
+203 SVRQIGTSRGNVLQ
-217 LFNRADRAKKYL
+217 LFNRPDRATKYI

-251 IGRAMGM
+251 LGRALGM
-258 SEVPSAGRAVMFAY
+258 SEAPQAGRAVMFAY
-272 LGLAGGDFA
+272 IGLAFGDFG
-281 SGFFSQF
+281 SGFLSQY
-288 IGSRRRVVLMFQL
+288 IGSRKRVVLLFQV
-301 MTAAFVAV
+301 MTAAFVST
-309 YFLLSPFTL
+309 YFFLAPFSITA
-318 SGFYALCT
+318 FYALCV
-326 ALGFSV
+326 ALGFGV

-338 VTIASEQFG
+338 VTVASEQFG

-378 QIGVVHSAMVVGIA
+378 QFGVVNSALIVGVA
-392 AILIGLLALG
+392 ALAISFVALRG
-402 WLEETYGKDLDY
+402 IEETFGKDLDY

>member
-1 MAQPS
+1 MAAVPS
-6 APLAPAGRDSQRAIT
+6 SALPARPAPRAVT

-42 IVRIPS
+42 IVRVTS
-48 LRSLGLGGDDLLVA
+48 LRSLGIEGEQLLIA
-62 GERLLNMQMSG
+62 GERLLSMQMLG
-73 MLVGGLLW
+73 MLIGGLLW
-81 GILGDRRG
+81 GVLGDRRG

-105 MANAWVHSV
+105 LANAWVQSV
-114 EVYAWLRFIAG
+114 EAYAWLRFIAG

-140 EIMPKETR
+140 EILPKETR

-169 GDMFDWRI
+169 GDLFEWRV
-177 SYIVGGV
+177 SYIIGGV
-184 MGFALLALRIGVYE
+184 MGFALLGLRIGVYE

-203 NVRQVGTSRGNVLQ
+203 SVRQGGGSRGNVVQ
-217 LFNRADRAKKYL
+217 LFNRWDRARKYV

-251 IGRAMGM
+251 IGTALGM
-258 SEVPSAGRAVMFAY
+258 PVPPSAGRAVLFAY
-272 LGLAGGDFA
+272 LGLAGGDLA
-281 SGFFSQF
+281 SGVISQW
-288 IGSRRRVVLMFQL
+288 IGSRRRVVLAFQL

-309 YFLLSPFTL
+309 YFFLGPFSL
-318 SGFYALCT
+318 RAFYGLCV
-326 ALGFSV
+326 ALGFGA

-338 VTIASEQFG
+338 VTVASEQFG

-359 NVVRGSVVLLTS
+359 NVVRGSVVLLTA

-378 QIGVVHSAMVVGIA
+378 QVGVVNSALIVGCVAMLIA
-392 AILIGLLALG
+392 LVALTG
-402 WLEETYGKDLDY
+402 IEETYGKELDY

>member
-1 MAQPS
+1 MAQAS
-6 APLAPAGRDSQRAIT
+6 LRARGARDSRRAVT

-48 LRSLGLGGDDLLVA
+48 LRSLGLSGDELLVA

-73 MLVGGLLW
+73 MLLGGLLW
-81 GILGDRRG
+81 GVLGDRRG

-105 MANAWVHSV
+105 MANAWVQSV
-114 EVYAWLRFIAG
+114 EAYAWLRFIAG

-169 GDMFDWRI
+169 GDLFEWRV
-177 SYIVGGV
+177 SYIIGGV

-203 NVRQVGTSRGNVLQ
+203 SVKQIGTSRGNVLQ
-217 LFNRADRAKKYL
+217 LFNTWERARKYV

-251 IGRAMGM
+251 IGLALGM
-258 SEVPSAGRAVMFAY
+258 TEAPSAGRAVLFAY
-272 LGLAGGDFA
+272 LGLAVGDLA
-281 SGFFSQF
+281 SGVLSQY
-288 IGSRRRVVLMFQL
+288 IGSRRRVVLLFQL
-301 MTAAFVAV
+301 ITAGFVAV
-309 YFLLSPFTL
+309 YFFLAPFTL
-318 SGFYALCT
+318 PAFYALCS
-326 ALGFSV
+326 ALGFGA

-338 VTIASEQFG
+338 VTVASEQFG

-371 SVGWLRP
+371 SVGLLRP
-378 QIGVVHSAMVVGIA
+378 HVGVVQSALIVGLVSLAIA
-392 AILIGLLALG
+392 LTALSG
-402 WLEETYGKDLDY
+402 LEETFGKDLDY
-414 VEE
+414 VER

>member
-1 MAQPS
+1 MAQPPG
-6 APLAPAGRDSQRAIT
+6 APTQLHRQRAVT
-21 LSVVV
+21 LSVLV

-42 IVRIPS
+42 IVRVPS
-48 LRSLGLGGDDLLVA
+48 LRSLGVQGEDLLRA
-62 GERLLNMQMSG
+62 GERLLNMQMTG
-73 MLVGGLLW
+73 MLLGGLLW
-81 GILGDRRG
+81 GVLGDRRG
-89 RLSVL
+89 RISVL

-105 MANAWVHSV
+105 IANAWVQSV
-114 EVYAWLRFIAG
+114 EAYAWLRFIAG

-169 GDMFDWRI
+169 GDIFDWRV

-203 NVRQVGTSRGNVLQ
+203 SVKQTTSSRGNLLH
-217 LFNRADRAKKYL
+217 LFNTWPRARKYVS
-229 AVILIGVPI
+229 VILIGVPI

-251 IGRAMGM
+251 IGTALGM
-258 SEVPSAGRAVMFAY
+258 PVAPTAGKAVMFAY
-272 LGLAGGDFA
+272 LGLAVGDLG
-281 SGFFSQF
+281 SGFLSQW
-288 IGSRRRVVLMFQL
+288 IGSRRRVVLLFQAI
-301 MTAAFVAV
+301 TAAFVVV
-309 YFLLSPFTL
+309 YFLAAPFTL
-318 SGFYALCT
+318 SAFYALCV
-326 ALGFSV
+326 ALGFGV

-371 SVGWLRP
+371 SVAWLRP
-378 QIGVVHSAMVVGIA
+378 QVGVVHSALIVGVVA
-392 AILIGLLALG
+392 LTIGVVALWG
-402 WLEETYGKDLDY
+402 VEETFGKDLDY

>member
-1 MAQPS
+1 MASQS
-6 APLAPAGRDSQRAIT
+6 GAPPRAGQRAVT

-42 IVRIPS
+42 IVRVTS
-48 LRSLGLGGDDLLVA
+48 LRSLGVDGDQLLVA
-62 GERLLNMQMSG
+62 GERLLNMQMTG
-73 MLVGGLLW
+73 MLVGGLVW
-81 GILGDRRG
+81 GVLGDRRG

-94 FGSIFMYSAAN
+94 FGSIFLYSAAN
-105 MANAWVHSV
+105 IANAWVQSV
-114 EVYAWLRFIAG
+114 EAYAWLRLIAG

-169 GDMFDWRI
+169 GDLFDWRV
-177 SYIVGGV
+177 SYIIGGV

-203 NVRQVGTSRGNVLQ
+203 HVRQIGTSRGNVLQ
-217 LFNRADRAKKYL
+217 LFNRWDRARKYL
-229 AVILIGVPI
+229 AVILIGIPI

-251 IGRAMGM
+251 IGRALGM
-258 SEVPSAGRAVMFAY
+258 TETPSAGRAVMFAY
-272 LGLAGGDFA
+272 LGLAAGDIA
-281 SGFFSQF
+281 SGFLSQF
-288 IGSRRRVVLMFQL
+288 IGSRRRAVLLFQL
-301 MTAAFVAV
+301 LTAAFVGA
-309 YFLLSPFTL
+309 YFFLAPFSLTA
-318 SGFYALCT
+318 FYALCVG
-326 ALGFSV
+326 LGFSV

-338 VTIASEQFG
+338 VTVASEQFG

-378 QIGVVHSAMVVGIA
+378 QIGVVHSALVVGLVALAIA
-392 AILIGLLALG
+392 FTALWG
-402 WLEETYGKDLDY
+402 LEETFGKDLDY
-414 VEE
+414 VED